1 VQLTE
6 PQQRTWDR
14 LIVAGSRPAFP
25 ADLPQRLR
33 DRIEGAVRE
42 LELSGPLWL
51 GKDKLKDHGRCEG
64 TFLSKLLEEAP
75 PFSLNARSAAG
86 TLLHKAVEAEV
97 GAKEP
102 VDPHGL
108 AELATRRLMER
119 EERFAEY
126 WTSLEPSDRDEIAM
140 ETVRRIAQ
148 FQASFPPLREFRREL
163 VPMSEFRVKAEF
175 LGGDL
180 VVSGQIDLVLG
191 SPDPLDPTRATR
203 IAIDLKTSEARPE
216 YVEDLRLYALLLTL
230 RFGVPPFRTASLF
243 LDSGEWQ
250 PEDVTDEVLVHA
262 ADRVI
267 AAARSAA
274 SLMAGAEP
282 DLRPGPWCGWCP
294 RAEVCPAADP
304 TAA

>member
-1 VQLTE
+1 MQLTE

-14 LIVAGSRPAFP
+14 LISSGPRPTFP
-25 ADLPQRLR
+25 ADLSQRLR

-42 LELSGPLWL
+42 LELAEPLWL
-51 GKDKLKDHGRCEG
+51 GKEKLKDHARCEG
-64 TFLSKLLEEAP
+64 TFASKLLDEAP
-75 PFSLNARSAAG
+75 PFSLNAKSAAG

-97 GAKEP
+97 GAREA

-108 AELATRRLMER
+108 AELAATRLVDR
-119 EERFAEY
+119 EERFSEY
-126 WTSLEPSDRDEIAM
+126 WGGLETADRDEIAM
-140 ETVRRIAQ
+140 DTVRRIAQ
-148 FQASFPPLREFRREL
+148 FQASFPPLRELRREL
-163 VPMSEFRVKAEF
+163 TPMSEFRVRAEF

-191 SPDPLDPTRATR
+191 SPDPLDPLRATR

-216 YVEDLRLYALLLTL
+216 YVEDLRLYALLMTF
-230 RFGVPPFRTASLF
+230 RFGVPPFRVASLF

-250 PEDVTDEVLVHA
+250 PEDVTEEVLVHA

-267 AAARSAA
+267 ASARSAA
-274 SLMAGAEP
+274 SLLAGGEP
-282 DLRPGPWCGWCP
+282 SLSPGPWCGWCP
-294 RAEVCPAADP
+294 RADVCPSADP